1 MSTLHASDLDA
12 ASRSDL
18 IARAEA
24 LGIDKADVLTRAEL
38 VDEIVKRTVADP
50 IERRLA
56 RGLLGVARDLVA
68 RVVERGLHLPDAAAL
83 IRGLQQVTL
92 TPVTPPIATVTLA
105 DIYAGQGHRARA
117 LAVLDEVLANE
128 PDHAAARVL
137 RDRIAGLPADMA
149 RTVAPSAP
157 TPDVIASTPP
167 DLAHQREHDHD
178 SVRERDTLPPEAD
191 LSSTVAPSE
200 LSLSLSQLAADV
212 GAERAPDAALPPVET
227 APVLETL
234 DADQIVL
241 MPVDGTS
248 ALARWELRRT
258 TLDEARLRAQ
268 GGELIVRIVAVTP
281 SWDAP
286 QVEIRDVEVS
296 QPVGDWWVCDLPS
309 GAVLRGAIGWRG
321 DRGFDPLAVALDVA
335 ANGEG
340 ALASEASP
348 APSFDDARDRRA
360 RIEDRAR
367 RRAGEGRPVE
377 GRALS
382 SWRTL
387 APAPWEATYEEMPA
401 PSLETR

>member
-1 MSTLHASDLDA
+1 
-12 ASRSDL
+12 
-18 IARAEA
+18 
-24 LGIDKADVLTRAEL
+24 
-38 VDEIVKRTVADP
+38 
-50 IERRLA
+50 
-56 RGLLGVARDLVA
+56 
-68 RVVERGLHLPDAAAL
+68 
-83 IRGLQQVTL
+83 
-92 TPVTPPIATVTLA
+92 
-105 DIYAGQGHRARA
+105 
-117 LAVLDEVLANE
+117 
-128 PDHAAARVL
+128 
-137 RDRIAGLPADMA
+137 
-149 RTVAPSAP
+149 
-157 TPDVIASTPP
+157 
-167 DLAHQREHDHD
+167 
-178 SVRERDTLPPEAD
+178 
-191 LSSTVAPSE
+191 
-200 LSLSLSQLAADV
+200 LAADV

-309 GAVLRGAIGWRG
+309 GAVLRGA
-321 DRGFDPLAVALDVA
+321 
-335 ANGEG
+335 
-340 ALASEASP
+340 LASEASP